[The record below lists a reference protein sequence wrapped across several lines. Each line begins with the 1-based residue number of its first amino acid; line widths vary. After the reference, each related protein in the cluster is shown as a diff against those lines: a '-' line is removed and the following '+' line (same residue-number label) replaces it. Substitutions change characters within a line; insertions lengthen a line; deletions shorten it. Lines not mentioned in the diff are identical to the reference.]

1 MVGYA
6 AAHLNRWHV
15 DRELLLR
22 ALALY
27 TLFNAVVNLVTRR
40 GFYDK
45 ARLPRLL
52 QLCWHL
58 LSRGTAPLSIV

>member
-6 AAHLNRWHV
+6 AAHLGRWHV

-45 ARLPRLL
+45 ACPRACKS
-52 QLCWHL
+52 QGRF
-58 LSRGTAPLSIV
+58 RGTR